1 MLVSLSIRDVVLID
15 RLDLALGGGLC
26 VLTGETG
33 AGKSILLDA
42 LGLALGCRA
51 DAALLRPGA
60 ARAVVSAAFE
70 VSHDHPANRI
80 LAARAMNAGD
90 GPIVL
95 RRVLGADGRGRAF
108 VNDEPVSVGLLRR
121 LGDALVEVQSQFEQ
135 RGLLDTATHRALL
148 DAYGGLSDAAA
159 RVAALWRAWRDAI
172 QAREA
177 AAREIEAARR
187 EDAYLR
193 HAVAELDALDPRPGE
208 EAALA
213 EERAVLMN
221 AGKLLEALDGA
232 LGDLAG
238 GGDAP
243 GAATALATARRR
255 LDRIA
260 QPARARL
267 APVLA
272 ALGRAAVETD
282 EALGALQ
289 SVSNDIDLDPSNLE
303 RVETRYFALREL
315 ARKHDTDVESLAAL
329 RDDLAARLAGIEEGG
344 ARLRALEQAATAARA
359 VYVDAAGALA
369 DARRGAAKDLDRA
382 VTAELP
388 PLRLDKATFATR

>member
-213 EERAVLMN
+213 
-221 AGKLLEALDGA
+221 
-232 LGDLAG
+232 
-238 GGDAP
+238 
-243 GAATALATARRR
+243 
-255 LDRIA
+255 
-260 QPARARL
+260 
-267 APVLA
+267 
-272 ALGRAAVETD
+272 
-282 EALGALQ
+282 
-289 SVSNDIDLDPSNLE
+289 
-303 RVETRYFALREL
+303 
-315 ARKHDTDVESLAAL
+315 
-329 RDDLAARLAGIEEGG
+329 
-344 ARLRALEQAATAARA
+344 
-359 VYVDAAGALA
+359 
-369 DARRGAAKDLDRA
+369 
-382 VTAELP
+382 
-388 PLRLDKATFATR
+388 